1 MDGIDSVG
9 LPPALSSLAMD
20 TADLLASV
28 HQPGAPTA
36 QVSQSDEQKKK
47 LARDFESVLLMR
59 LFEQV
64 KESIGNWGFE
74 EDGASQQVQGLFW
87 HFLAQDAADKGGF
100 GLWQDIYQSFKETE
114 DAGTAG
120 ALMDGTL

>member
-1 MDGIDSVG
+1 MDGIESVG
-9 LPPALSSLAMD
+9 LPPVLSSLATD

-28 HQPGAPTA
+28 HRSDAPTA
-36 QVSQSDEQKKK
+36 LASQSDEQKQK

-74 EDGASQQVQGLFW
+74 EDGGSQQVQGLFW
-87 HFLAQDAADKGGF
+87 HFLAQNVADKGGF

-114 DAGTAG
+114 DAGALG
-120 ALMDGTL
+120 ASMDRTL